1 MAGLGE
7 MMAGMPGGPG
17 SGGAGGAGGA
27 GDAPPAMSSEQ
38 AGLPHTPTPAPG
50 PGPSPSLSPSPTPGH
65 KQAGRSL
72 LTHLP
77 THELGNLQTYQRT
90 NVLGRRISSSR

>member
-38 AGLPHTPTPAPG
+38 AGLPHTPSPAPG
-50 PGPSPSLSPSPTPGH
+50 PGPSPSLSPSPTPGR
-65 KQAGRSL
+65 KQAGRLL

-77 THELGNLQTYQRT
+77 TYELSNL
-90 NVLGRRISSSR
+90 